1 MRSELSCADLFHNG
15 RLTCLRRVHRRDKDA
30 RQAGHRERIG
40 PMAPLVESFTVNET
54 GSLLTVSFVHE
65 VENPKISGIEIVPQ

>member
-1 MRSELSCADLFHNG
+1 
-15 RLTCLRRVHRRDKDA
+15 
-30 RQAGHRERIG
+30 
-40 PMAPLVESFTVNET
+40 MAPLVESFTVNET